1 MRFRALAVAL
11 GLGLLAACSGGGG
24 GAEKAKAS
32 TPAGRYHGATL
43 TPPLP
48 QPDFTL
54 TTTDGKPFHFKAE
67 TQGYVSLL
75 FFGYTHCPDVCP
87 VHMANLASVLDR
99 LPVGTAGS
107 IKVIFVTVDPA
118 RDTPRELRKWLDHF
132 RPSFIGL
139 WGSLAEVNQVQSRF
153 GMPATEI
160 EKLPDGSYAVGHG
173 AAVIA
178 SVGDSVR
185 VLYPFGVRQ
194 ADWLEDLP
202 RLVAAIPREH
212 KAD

>member
-1 MRFRALAVAL
+1 VRYLATILVL
-11 GLGLLAACSGGGG
+11 VAACSGGGG
-24 GAEKAKAS
+24 GAKAS
-32 TPAGRYHGATL
+32 TPAARYRGATL
-43 TPPLP
+43 VPPLP

-54 TTTDGKPFHFKAE
+54 KTTDGKPFHYKEE
-67 TQGYVSLL
+67 TKGYVSLL

-99 LPVGTAGS
+99 LPPGTAGS

-118 RDTPRELRKWLDHF
+118 RDKPKELRKWLDKF

-139 WGSLAEVNQVQSRF
+139 WGSLDEVTAAARKF
-153 GMPATEI
+153 GMPGTEI
-160 EKLPDGSYAVGHG
+160 EKLPDGGYAVGHG

-178 SVGDSVR
+178 AVGDSVR
-185 VLYPFGVRQ
+185 VLYPFGIRQ
-194 ADWLEDLP
+194 ADWMEDLP
-202 RLVAAIPREH
+202 HLVDAIPREH